1 MHSKR
6 RYKICICSVLLG
18 ELVSFRNYKGLS
30 IIFPKKLRWNLTT
43 KERHFLVPLAIT
55 FLNPKILGSVF
66 LLVFSTWWKDW
77 NFLGFR
83 TNFSPEKVVPTR
95 WKLLIEVFATSVY
108 KQPTTYCTKT
118 STVTSRDIHAH
129 PRAVISSFGSNR
141 GHVTRN

>member
-18 ELVSFRNYKGLS
+18 TCVFSKLQGLEYYFS
-30 IIFPKKLRWNLTT
+30 ENFRWNLTT
-43 KERHFLVPLAIT
+43 KERHFLVPLAII

-66 LLVFSTWWKDW
+66 LFVFSTWWKDW

-118 STVTSRDIHAH
+118 STFSSRDNHAH